1 MKIKVVFFAIL
12 MILGEIIFAQNPL
25 RQFRNGNE
33 AYRDSNYTEAQ
44 IYYAKGLN
52 IDSNNVCAYYNLA
65 NTLYKEG
72 NYEMADTLYQAVQ
85 VASKLTSREKSEILH
100 NRGNIS
106 IQKEDYANAV
116 KNYKEALK
124 FNGRDKDT
132 KYNLTYA
139 LNKLQQQQNQQDKDK
154 QNKDNQDK
162 QKNQQNKEQ
171 QNKDQGQ
178 DKGQQQNQLQQMSKE
193 DAERIL
199 KAVEN
204 REKETLDKKK
214 EVKVGQRGRIEKDW

>member
-1 MKIKVVFFAIL
+1 
-12 MILGEIIFAQNPL
+12 MIFSEIILAQNPL
-25 RQFRNGNE
+25 KQFRNGND

-52 IDSNNVCAYYNLA
+52 IDSNNVRAYYNLA
-65 NTLYKEG
+65 NTFYKEG

-85 VASKLTSREKSEILH
+85 MYPKLTSREKSELLH
-100 NRGNIS
+100 NRGNIAM
-106 IQKEDYANAV
+106 QKEDYSGAV

-124 FNGRDKDT
+124 FNGNDKDT

-139 LNKLQQQQNQQDKDK
+139 LNKLQQQQQNQNQDK

-162 QKNQQNKEQ
+162 RQEQQSKEQ
-171 QNKDQGQ
+171 QNKGQGKQ
-178 DKGQQQNQLQQMSKE
+178 PQNQPQQMSKE

-214 EVKVGQRGRIEKDW
+214 EVKVGQRGRNEKDW